1 MTPPSNPL
9 EYFRNFPNINEAW
22 ELVKTGL
29 VVIEEKLYRLE
40 LWHSYSNPDI
50 AYYAISRTTFR
61 FSFSRTESGGGCR
74 IHHFQSGL
82 AGTRRSAPRWL
93 SYRKIPP
100 PEKQRV
106 GLGSR
111 NKFPR

>member
-50 AYYAISRTTFR
+50 AYYVSIFIQQD
-61 FSFSRTESGGGCR
+61 GVW
-74 IHHFQSGL
+74 
-82 AGTRRSAPRWL
+82 RRMPD
-93 SYRKIPP
+93 PP
-100 PEKQRV
+100 FAV
-106 GLGSR
+106 GLSGDEALGAAMAFLSE
-111 NKFPR
+111 NTAA

>member
-29 VVIEEKLYRLE
+29 VIIEEKLYRLE

-50 AYYAISRTTFR
+50 AYYVSIFIQQEGIWRR
-61 FSFSRTESGGGCR
+61 MPDPPFS
-74 IHHFQSGL
+74 
-82 AGTRRSAPRWL
+82 
-93 SYRKIPP
+93 
-100 PEKQRV
+100 V
-106 GLGSR
+106 GLSGDEALGAAMAFLSE
-111 NKFPR
+111 NIAT